1 MESVRID
8 KFLWAIRVFKTRSEA
23 AEACKGNRVKVN
35 DADAKPSRDVK
46 VGDVITVRKAAVYY
60 KWKVLG
66 LIENRV
72 GAQLVPQYAENQTPQ
87 EELDKL
93 KAPVETFFVKR
104 DRGTGRPTKKDA
116 APSTPCG
123 VRSIS
128 MPNSRT
134 IRRDMTTT
142 NKLFLVFLSLLSD
155 ERCIVEV
162 VDAHCITYF

>member
-104 DRGTGRPTKKDA
+104 DRGTGRPTKKD
-116 APSTPCG
+116 
-123 VRSIS
+123 R
-128 MPNSRT
+128 RT
-134 IRRDMTTT
+134 I
-142 NKLFLVFLSLLSD
+142 
-155 ERCIVEV
+155 
-162 VDAHCITYF
+162 DAMWGEIDFNAELPDDQPGYDDYE

>member
-104 DRGTGRPTKKDA
+104 DRGTGRPTKKD
-116 APSTPCG
+116 
-123 VRSIS
+123 R
-128 MPNSRT
+128 RT
-134 IRRDMTTT
+134 I
-142 NKLFLVFLSLLSD
+142 
-155 ERCIVEV
+155 
-162 VDAHCITYF
+162 DAMWCEIDFNADLPDDPPGYDDYE

>member
-104 DRGTGRPTKKDA
+104 DRGNGRPTKKD
-116 APSTPCG
+116 
-123 VRSIS
+123 R
-128 MPNSRT
+128 RT
-134 IRRDMTTT
+134 I
-142 NKLFLVFLSLLSD
+142 
-155 ERCIVEV
+155 
-162 VDAHCITYF
+162 DAMWGEIDFNAELPDDPLGYDDYE

>member
-104 DRGTGRPTKKDA
+104 DRGTGRPTKKD
-116 APSTPCG
+116 
-123 VRSIS
+123 R
-128 MPNSRT
+128 RT
-134 IRRDMTTT
+134 I
-142 NKLFLVFLSLLSD
+142 
-155 ERCIVEV
+155 
-162 VDAHCITYF
+162 DAMWGEIDFIADLPDDPLGYDDYE

>member
-104 DRGTGRPTKKDA
+104 DRGTGRPTKKD
-116 APSTPCG
+116 
-123 VRSIS
+123 R
-128 MPNSRT
+128 RT
-134 IRRDMTTT
+134 I
-142 NKLFLVFLSLLSD
+142 
-155 ERCIVEV
+155 
-162 VDAHCITYF
+162 DAMWGEIDFNADLPDDPSGYEDYE

>member
-35 DADAKPSRDVK
+35 DADAKPSRDVT

-104 DRGTGRPTKKDA
+104 DRGTGRPTKKD
-116 APSTPCG
+116 
-123 VRSIS
+123 R
-128 MPNSRT
+128 RT
-134 IRRDMTTT
+134 I
-142 NKLFLVFLSLLSD
+142 
-155 ERCIVEV
+155 
-162 VDAHCITYF
+162 DAMWSEIDFNADLPDDPPGYDDYE